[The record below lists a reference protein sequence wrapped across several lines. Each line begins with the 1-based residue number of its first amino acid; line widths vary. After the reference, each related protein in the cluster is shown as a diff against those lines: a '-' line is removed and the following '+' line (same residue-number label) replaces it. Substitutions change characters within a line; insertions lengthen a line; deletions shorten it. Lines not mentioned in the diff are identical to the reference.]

1 MSSQKKDELDVFEMF
16 YASVG
21 PSLWD
26 HLRQP
31 SDEDTPVDLVGEIF
45 EEDGLKSKPRPGSRE
60 FQAQTRETRQVESRR
75 QNSSTGLNLEKHGE
89 RVKKTLSDTTQYI
102 L

>member
-1 MSSQKKDELDVFEMF
+1 LWNWFFNTLELVMSSRKEDELDVFEMF

-31 SDEDTPVDLVGEIF
+31 ADDDAPVELVQEVL
-45 EEDGLKSKPRPGSRE
+45 EEEGL
-60 FQAQTRETRQVESRR
+60 QADFIE
-75 QNSSTGLNLEKHGE
+75 
-89 RVKKTLSDTTQYI
+89 
-102 L
+102 

>member
-31 SDEDTPVDLVGEIF
+31 ADEDSPIDSVEDVF
-45 EEDGLKSKPRPGSRE
+45 EEDRVWKASLAHSNGL
-60 FQAQTRETRQVESRR
+60 ARR
-75 QNSSTGLNLEKHGE
+75 
-89 RVKKTLSDTTQYI
+89 KTT
-102 L
+102 

>member
-31 SDEDTPVDLVGEIF
+31 SDEDTPVDLVGEVL
-45 EEDGLKSKPRPGSRE
+45 EEEGW
-60 FQAQTRETRQVESRR
+60 QADFIE
-75 QNSSTGLNLEKHGE
+75 
-89 RVKKTLSDTTQYI
+89 
-102 L
+102 

>member
-1 MSSQKKDELDVFEMF
+1 VELVFNTLEVVMSSQKKDELDVFEMF

-31 SDEDTPVDLVGEIF
+31 TDDDAPVELVQEVF
-45 EEDGLKSKPRPGSRE
+45 EEDGL
-60 FQAQTRETRQVESRR
+60 QADFIE
-75 QNSSTGLNLEKHGE
+75 
-89 RVKKTLSDTTQYI
+89 
-102 L
+102 

>member
-1 MSSQKKDELDVFEMF
+1 LRDRLLRRSVLPQLWNSFFNTLELVMSSQKKDELDVFEMF

-31 SDEDTPVDLVGEIF
+31 ADEDAPFDAVQEVF
-45 EEDGLKSKPRPGSRE
+45 EEDDL
-60 FQAQTRETRQVESRR
+60 QADCIE
-75 QNSSTGLNLEKHGE
+75 
-89 RVKKTLSDTTQYI
+89 
-102 L
+102 

>member
-31 SDEDTPVDLVGEIF
+31 AEEDTPFDIVQEVF
-45 EEDGLKSKPRPGSRE
+45 EEDDL
-60 FQAQTRETRQVESRR
+60 QADCIE
-75 QNSSTGLNLEKHGE
+75 
-89 RVKKTLSDTTQYI
+89 
-102 L
+102 

>member
-31 SDEDTPVDLVGEIF
+31 TDDDAPVELVQEVL
-45 EEDGLKSKPRPGSRE
+45 EEEGL
-60 FQAQTRETRQVESRR
+60 QADFIE
-75 QNSSTGLNLEKHGE
+75 
-89 RVKKTLSDTTQYI
+89 
-102 L
+102 

>member
-1 MSSQKKDELDVFEMF
+1 VELVFDTLEVVMSLQKKDELDVFEMF

-31 SDEDTPVDLVGEIF
+31 TEEVSPIDPVEDVF
-45 EEDGLKSKPRPGSRE
+45 EEDRVWKASLAHSNGL
-60 FQAQTRETRQVESRR
+60 ARR
-75 QNSSTGLNLEKHGE
+75 
-89 RVKKTLSDTTQYI
+89 KTT
-102 L
+102 

>member
-31 SDEDTPVDLVGEIF
+31 ADEDAPFDSVQEVF
-45 EEDGLKSKPRPGSRE
+45 EEDDL
-60 FQAQTRETRQVESRR
+60 QADCIE
-75 QNSSTGLNLEKHGE
+75 
-89 RVKKTLSDTTQYI
+89 
-102 L
+102 

>member
-21 PSLWD
+21 PSLWE

-31 SDEDTPVDLVGEIF
+31 ADEDAPFDAVQEVI
-45 EEDGLKSKPRPGSRE
+45 EEDGL
-60 FQAQTRETRQVESRR
+60 QADCIE
-75 QNSSTGLNLEKHGE
+75 
-89 RVKKTLSDTTQYI
+89 
-102 L
+102 

>member
-1 MSSQKKDELDVFEMF
+1 VELVFNTLEVVMSSQKKDELDVFEMF

-31 SDEDTPVDLVGEIF
+31 SDEDTPVDLVGEVL
-45 EEDGLKSKPRPGSRE
+45 EEEGW
-60 FQAQTRETRQVESRR
+60 QADFIE
-75 QNSSTGLNLEKHGE
+75 
-89 RVKKTLSDTTQYI
+89 
-102 L
+102 

>member
-31 SDEDTPVDLVGEIF
+31 TDEDAPFDAVQEVI
-45 EEDGLKSKPRPGSRE
+45 EEDDL
-60 FQAQTRETRQVESRR
+60 QADCIE
-75 QNSSTGLNLEKHGE
+75 
-89 RVKKTLSDTTQYI
+89 
-102 L
+102 

>member
-1 MSSQKKDELDVFEMF
+1 MLLRDCLLRRSVLPQLWNWFFNTLELVMSSQKEDELDVFEMF

-31 SDEDTPVDLVGEIF
+31 TDDDAPIDLVQEVL
-45 EEDGLKSKPRPGSRE
+45 EEEGL
-60 FQAQTRETRQVESRR
+60 QADFIE
-75 QNSSTGLNLEKHGE
+75 
-89 RVKKTLSDTTQYI
+89 
-102 L
+102 

>member
-1 MSSQKKDELDVFEMF
+1 MSLQKKDELDVFEMF

-31 SDEDTPVDLVGEIF
+31 TEEVSPIDPVEDVF
-45 EEDGLKSKPRPGSRE
+45 EEDRVWKASLAHSNGL
-60 FQAQTRETRQVESRR
+60 ARR
-75 QNSSTGLNLEKHGE
+75 
-89 RVKKTLSDTTQYI
+89 KTT
-102 L
+102 

>member
-1 MSSQKKDELDVFEMF
+1 MELVFQHPGTCHVITKKDELDVFEMF

-31 SDEDTPVDLVGEIF
+31 ADEDAPFDAVQEVF
-45 EEDGLKSKPRPGSRE
+45 EEDDL
-60 FQAQTRETRQVESRR
+60 QADCIE
-75 QNSSTGLNLEKHGE
+75 
-89 RVKKTLSDTTQYI
+89 
-102 L
+102 

>member
-1 MSSQKKDELDVFEMF
+1 VELVFNTLEVVMLSQKKDELDVFEMF

-31 SDEDTPVDLVGEIF
+31 SDEDTPVDLVGEVF
-45 EEDGLKSKPRPGSRE
+45 EEDGL
-60 FQAQTRETRQVESRR
+60 QADFIE
-75 QNSSTGLNLEKHGE
+75 
-89 RVKKTLSDTTQYI
+89 
-102 L
+102 

>member
-1 MSSQKKDELDVFEMF
+1 MSSQNRDELDVFEMF

-31 SDEDTPVDLVGEIF
+31 EEDTQVDAVEDVL
-45 EEDGLKSKPRPGSRE
+45 EED
-60 FQAQTRETRQVESRR
+60 
-75 QNSSTGLNLEKHGE
+75 
-89 RVKKTLSDTTQYI
+89 RV
-102 L
+102 

>member
-1 MSSQKKDELDVFEMF
+1 MSSQNRDELDVFEMF

-31 SDEDTPVDLVGEIF
+31 EEEDTQVDAVEDDF
-45 EEDGLKSKPRPGSRE
+45 EED
-60 FQAQTRETRQVESRR
+60 
-75 QNSSTGLNLEKHGE
+75 
-89 RVKKTLSDTTQYI
+89 RV
-102 L
+102 

>member
-1 MSSQKKDELDVFEMF
+1 LLLRDCLLRRSVLPQLWNWFFNTLELVMSSRKEDELDVFEMF

-31 SDEDTPVDLVGEIF
+31 TDDDAPVELVQEVL
-45 EEDGLKSKPRPGSRE
+45 EEEGL
-60 FQAQTRETRQVESRR
+60 QADFIE
-75 QNSSTGLNLEKHGE
+75 
-89 RVKKTLSDTTQYI
+89 
-102 L
+102 

>member
-31 SDEDTPVDLVGEIF
+31 T
-45 EEDGLKSKPRPGSRE
+45 EEDSPIDPIDPVEDVSEEDRVWKASLAHSNGL
-60 FQAQTRETRQVESRR
+60 ARR
-75 QNSSTGLNLEKHGE
+75 
-89 RVKKTLSDTTQYI
+89 KTT
-102 L
+102 

>member
-1 MSSQKKDELDVFEMF
+1 MELVFDTLEVVMSSQKKDELDVFEMF

-31 SDEDTPVDLVGEIF
+31 TEEDSLIDSPEDVFEDVF
-45 EEDGLKSKPRPGSRE
+45 EEDRVWKASLAHSNGL
-60 FQAQTRETRQVESRR
+60 ARR
-75 QNSSTGLNLEKHGE
+75 
-89 RVKKTLSDTTQYI
+89 KTT
-102 L
+102 

>member
-1 MSSQKKDELDVFEMF
+1 MSSQKEDELDVFEMF

-31 SDEDTPVDLVGEIF
+31 TDDDAPIDLVEDVF
-45 EEDGLKSKPRPGSRE
+45 EVDCVQKASFAQSNRSMLRE
-60 FQAQTRETRQVESRR
+60 Q
-75 QNSSTGLNLEKHGE
+75 L
-89 RVKKTLSDTTQYI
+89 
-102 L
+102 

>member
-1 MSSQKKDELDVFEMF
+1 MELVFNTLEVVMSSQKKDELDVFEMF

-31 SDEDTPVDLVGEIF
+31 SDEDTPVDLVGEVL
-45 EEDGLKSKPRPGSRE
+45 EEEGW
-60 FQAQTRETRQVESRR
+60 QADFIE
-75 QNSSTGLNLEKHGE
+75 
-89 RVKKTLSDTTQYI
+89 
-102 L
+102 

>member
-1 MSSQKKDELDVFEMF
+1 MSSQNRDELDVFEMF

-31 SDEDTPVDLVGEIF
+31 EEEGTQVDAVEDDF
-45 EEDGLKSKPRPGSRE
+45 EED
-60 FQAQTRETRQVESRR
+60 
-75 QNSSTGLNLEKHGE
+75 
-89 RVKKTLSDTTQYI
+89 RV
-102 L
+102 

>member
-31 SDEDTPVDLVGEIF
+31 TDEDSPIDSVEDVF
-45 EEDGLKSKPRPGSRE
+45 EEDRVWKASLAHSNGL
-60 FQAQTRETRQVESRR
+60 ARR
-75 QNSSTGLNLEKHGE
+75 
-89 RVKKTLSDTTQYI
+89 KTT
-102 L
+102 

>member
-1 MSSQKKDELDVFEMF
+1 LLRRSVLPQLWNWFFNTLELVMSSQKKDELDVFEMF

-31 SDEDTPVDLVGEIF
+31 ADEDAPFDSVQEVF
-45 EEDGLKSKPRPGSRE
+45 EEDDL
-60 FQAQTRETRQVESRR
+60 QADCIE
-75 QNSSTGLNLEKHGE
+75 
-89 RVKKTLSDTTQYI
+89 
-102 L
+102 

>member
-1 MSSQKKDELDVFEMF
+1 VELVFNTLEVVMSSQKKDELDVFEMF

-31 SDEDTPVDLVGEIF
+31 SDEDTPVDLVGEVL
-45 EEDGLKSKPRPGSRE
+45 EEDGL
-60 FQAQTRETRQVESRR
+60 QADFIE
-75 QNSSTGLNLEKHGE
+75 
-89 RVKKTLSDTTQYI
+89 
-102 L
+102 

>member
-1 MSSQKKDELDVFEMF
+1 MLLRDCLLRRSVLPQLWNWFFNTLELVMSSQKEDELDVFEMF

-31 SDEDTPVDLVGEIF
+31 TDDDAPVELVQEVL
-45 EEDGLKSKPRPGSRE
+45 EEEGL
-60 FQAQTRETRQVESRR
+60 QADFIE
-75 QNSSTGLNLEKHGE
+75 
-89 RVKKTLSDTTQYI
+89 
-102 L
+102 